1 MAVYLIEI
9 VMIVALS
16 PLARCRISVI
26 KNRKEFKGND
36 VYLFLVFFMLG
47 LVMALRAKSVG
58 TDTFT
63 YYIINQKIRNSYSF
77 EDALKSSTL
86 SSAPLYVLY
95 SYVLSH
101 MFDSN
106 QMILMLNSL
115 IICVGFY
122 RFIKKTSTN
131 YIYSSLLFML
141 LTLYFE
147 SMNGMRQFVAIAL
160 ALNAFLFLKDD
171 MKSIKGWLIY
181 IGAVLIHT
189 TAIAFLVAIA
199 GMMFVKKTKNI
210 DKIIATTIAICIGA
224 AVGMKVI
231 VNFVVRIAPQLA
243 QYIDGK
249 NNAQFFNNNGSGRV
263 IVLYLVL
270 LFILIFISKCIKNQQ
285 QLKNTVDYSF
295 FPSLYFCTIW
305 GIAFA
310 KNVLICR
317 VLWYFICLFIP
328 FIPNMYKLVL
338 KGNNKKIMYYGT
350 LLVLWV
356 YCMLHLVEDKSGII
370 PYITFWSYNG

>member
-224 AVGMKVI
+224 AVGMRVI

-295 FPSLYFCTIW
+295 FPSLYYHLGYCICQECTDLQ
-305 GIAFA
+305 GIMVF
-310 KNVLICR
+310 
-317 VLWYFICLFIP
+317 YMF
-328 FIPNMYKLVL
+328 
-338 KGNNKKIMYYGT
+338 
-350 LLVLWV
+350 V
-356 YCMLHLVEDKSGII
+356 Y
-370 PYITFWSYNG
+370 TFYT

>member
-131 YIYSSLLFML
+131 YILETTRMSA
-141 LTLYFE
+141 
-147 SMNGMRQFVAIAL
+147 RQ
-160 ALNAFLFLKDD
+160 
-171 MKSIKGWLIY
+171 
-181 IGAVLIHT
+181 H
-189 TAIAFLVAIA
+189 
-199 GMMFVKKTKNI
+199 
-210 DKIIATTIAICIGA
+210 
-224 AVGMKVI
+224 
-231 VNFVVRIAPQLA
+231 
-243 QYIDGK
+243 
-249 NNAQFFNNNGSGRV
+249 
-263 IVLYLVL
+263 
-270 LFILIFISKCIKNQQ
+270 
-285 QLKNTVDYSF
+285 
-295 FPSLYFCTIW
+295 
-305 GIAFA
+305 
-310 KNVLICR
+310 
-317 VLWYFICLFIP
+317 
-328 FIPNMYKLVL
+328 VL
-338 KGNNKKIMYYGT
+338 KGSRRNIR
-350 LLVLWV
+350 L
-356 YCMLHLVEDKSGII
+356 
-370 PYITFWSYNG
+370 YN

>member
-199 GMMFVKKTKNI
+199 GMMFVKKNEKY
-210 DKIIATTIAICIGA
+210 
-224 AVGMKVI
+224 
-231 VNFVVRIAPQLA
+231 R
-243 QYIDGK
+243 
-249 NNAQFFNNNGSGRV
+249 
-263 IVLYLVL
+263 
-270 LFILIFISKCIKNQQ
+270 
-285 QLKNTVDYSF
+285 
-295 FPSLYFCTIW
+295 
-305 GIAFA
+305 
-310 KNVLICR
+310 
-317 VLWYFICLFIP
+317 
-328 FIPNMYKLVL
+328 
-338 KGNNKKIMYYGT
+338 
-350 LLVLWV
+350 
-356 YCMLHLVEDKSGII
+356 
-370 PYITFWSYNG
+370 